1 MSLLTEAAATAVV
14 TATAAAAATSDASD
28 SVSSYRLSLFARRS
42 LGRLKCC
49 C

>member
-1 MSLLTEAAATAVV
+1 MSLLTEAAATADV
-14 TATAAAAATSDASD
+14 TATAAAATSDASD